1 MGSNVAIIARLRDL
15 SGALP
20 ERRARASLWTWVV
33 LLLVLTAAA
42 ELHASWLQSSLASW
56 VGRQLFYELLPGSSP
71 SIRYPATG
79 PYDRRLGYT
88 ELPRK
93 IARLEQEGFSVAAQ
107 ARLSPAL
114 VSLTEWGF
122 PPIYPEKDHAGMR
135 IVDRHAATLRESRHP
150 QRVFPK
156 FTSVPARIVD
166 TLLFIENREL
176 LEPGPSRRNPAIEW
190 DRLAKALSVRA
201 FMRGRVGNAPGGS
214 TLATQIEKYRHSSQG
229 QTLTSLDKLRQIGS
243 ATLRAYLDGPNTISA
258 RHSIVLAYLNSVPLA
273 AAPGFGEVN
282 GLGDGLHAWYGAD
295 LDEVVRLLSGP
306 SLDVEIA
313 ARARAYKQ
321 VLSLFVAERRPSYY
335 LLADREA
342 LHDLTDVYLGL
353 LHRAGIIDSFL
364 LDAALAVQL
373 EFQGRPPT
381 SSRASYVET
390 KATDA
395 VRSELLGL
403 LGESS
408 FYDLDRL
415 DLVVRTTLDGEIQ
428 QQVIQALRALGDPAV
443 AAQAGLVHPRMLERG
458 DPSQL
463 VYSLLLFERTPQG
476 NALRVLA
483 DTLDRPFNVNE
494 GMKLDLGSTAK
505 LRTLVHYLEI
515 VAALHDQYA
524 GRTPRELR
532 SETAHPEDRIRRFV
546 LERMRVHP
554 DLSLASMLDAALEQ
568 RYSADPRESFFTGGG
583 VRRFSNHDPRHDG
596 RSFSLRES
604 LVQSVNLSFIRL
616 MRDIAAHL
624 IFGPTGFAA
633 RLESDP
639 EDPWRD
645 EYLRRFADAESRIF
659 VQRFYDKHRERSPE
673 ARRQSLVAARPATPR
688 RLAALFRSLQPDADL
703 SALRDFLREHGVGV
717 SEARLERLYAQLG
730 PEKLALRDRAHL
742 ARVHPL
748 ELWLVEFLGEHPG
761 STLSQTIE
769 ASVEAKDEAYVWLF
783 RTGRR
788 DAQNR
793 RIRAVLEREVFDEI
807 HREWAR
813 AGYPFESLVPS
824 LATAIGVSADRPAAL
839 AELMGIVQNGGRR
852 LPERR
857 IEAFRFAPG
866 TPYETVLEPSPDA
879 GEAILRPEVA
889 DAVKQVLLE
898 VVESGTAR
906 RIRGAFSRENETETA
921 IGGKTGTG
929 DSRHKEFAP
938 DGRLLTSRVLSRT
951 ASFAFLLGDRH
962 FGVIT
967 AYVDGSRAEDYVFTS
982 SLPLQVL
989 RYLDPA
995 LASLLGDPRDATS
1008 SPRSVRWYDAAP
1020 EEKGLAD
1027 PHDPRDRSAPV
1038 PTAGVRPSGRLGPG
1052 A

>member
-1 MGSNVAIIARLRDL
+1 
-15 SGALP
+15 
-20 ERRARASLWTWVV
+20 V

-42 ELHASWLQSSLASW
+42 ELHGSWLQSSLASW
-56 VGRQLFYELLPGSSP
+56 IGRQLAYELLPGSSP
-71 SIRYPATG
+71 TIRYPEKG
-79 PYDRRLGYT
+79 PYDHRLGYT
-88 ELPRK
+88 ELPGK
-93 IARLEQEGFSVAAQ
+93 IARLEQRGFSVVAQ

-114 VSLTEWGF
+114 VSLTDWGF
-122 PPIYPEKDHAGMR
+122 PPIYSEKDHAGMR
-135 IVDRHAATLRESRHP
+135 IVDRHGATLRESRHP
-150 QRVFPK
+150 QRVFPG
-156 FTSVPARIVD
+156 FSSVPTRIVD

-201 FMRGRVGNAPGGS
+201 FMRGRTGNAPGGS

-229 QTLTSLDKLRQIGS
+229 RTLSNVDKLRQIGS
-243 ATLRAYLDGPNTISA
+243 ATLRAYLDGPNTTSA
-258 RHSIVLAYLNSVPLA
+258 RRSIVLAYLNSVPLA

-295 LDEVVRLLSGP
+295 LEEVARLLSGP
-306 SLDVEIA
+306 SLDHEIA

-321 VLSLFVAERRPSYY
+321 VVSLFVAERRPSYY

-342 LHDLTDVYLGL
+342 LQDLTDVYLGL
-353 LHRAGIIDSFL
+353 LHGAGIIDSFL

-373 EFQGRPPT
+373 EFRSRPATP
-381 SSRASYVET
+381 SRASFVET

-403 LGESS
+403 VDEPR

-428 QQVIQALRALGDPAV
+428 QQVIQALRALGDPAE
-443 AAQAGLVHPRMLERG
+443 AARAGLVHPRMLEHG

-463 VYSLLLFERTPQG
+463 VYSLLLFERTPHG
-476 NALRVLA
+476 NAARVLA

-515 VAALHDQYA
+515 VAALHEQYA
-524 GRTPRELR
+524 GRTRRELGA
-532 SETAHPEDRIRRFV
+532 ETVHPEDRIRRFV
-546 LERMRVHP
+546 LERMRAHP
-554 DLSLASMLDAALEQ
+554 DLPLASMLDAALER
-568 RYSADPRESFFTGGG
+568 RYSANPHESFLTGGG
-583 VRRFSNHDPRHDG
+583 VRRFSNHDPRHDA

-604 LVQSVNLSFIRL
+604 LVHSVNLSFIRL
-616 MRDIAAHL
+616 MRDIEAHL
-624 IFGPTGFAA
+624 IFGPSGFAA

-639 EDPWRD
+639 DDPWRD
-645 EYLRRFADAESRIF
+645 EYLRRFADAESRVF
-659 VQRFYDKHRERSPE
+659 VERFYHKHREKSPE

-688 RLAALFRSLQPDADL
+688 RLAALFRSLQPGADL
-703 SALRDFLREHGVGV
+703 PALRDFLREHAVGV

-730 PEKLALRDRAHL
+730 PEKLALRDRAYL

-761 STLSQTIE
+761 STRSEAIE
-769 ASVEAKDEAYVWLF
+769 ASAEAQVEAYAWLF
-783 RTGRR
+783 KTGRR

-813 AGYPFESLVPS
+813 VGYPFGSLVPS
-824 LATAIGVSADRPAAL
+824 LATAVGVSADRPAAL

-852 LPERR
+852 LPQRR
-857 IEAFRFAPG
+857 IEALRFAPG
-866 TPYETVLEPSPDA
+866 TPYETVLEPSLDR
-879 GEAILRPEVA
+879 GEAVLRPEVA
-889 DAVKQVLLE
+889 DAVKQVLFE

-906 RIRGAFSRENETETA
+906 RIRGAFGRTDETETA

-951 ASFAFLLGDRH
+951 ASFAFMLGERH

-967 AYVDGSRAEDYVFTS
+967 AYVDGPRAQDYVFTS

-989 RYLDPA
+989 RYLDPT
-995 LASLLGDPRDATS
+995 LAPLLRDPPDAAS
-1008 SPRSVRWYDAAP
+1008 SPRSAGWYDAAP
-1020 EEKGLAD
+1020 AEERPVD
-1027 PHDPRDRSAPV
+1027 PDVRRDHSAPV
-1038 PTAGVRPSGRLGPG
+1038 PTAGVRASGSLGPG

>member
-1 MGSNVAIIARLRDL
+1 MGSNAAITARLRDV
-15 SGALP
+15 SGTLL

-33 LLLVLTAAA
+33 LLLVLTVAA
-42 ELHASWLQSSLASW
+42 ELHGSWFQSSLASW
-56 VGRQLFYELLPGSSP
+56 IGRQLAYELQPGSSP
-71 SIRYPATG
+71 SIRYPAAG
-79 PYDRRLGYT
+79 PYDLRLGYT
-88 ELPRK
+88 ELPGK
-93 IARLEQEGFSVAAQ
+93 IARLEQAGWVVAAQ

-114 VSLTEWGF
+114 VSLTDWGF
-122 PPIYPEKDHAGMR
+122 PPIYSEKDHAGMR
-135 IVDRHAATLRESRHP
+135 IVDRHGATLRESRYP
-150 QRVFPK
+150 ERVFPG

-176 LEPGPSRRNPAIEW
+176 LEPGPTRRNPAIEW

-201 FMRGRVGNAPGGS
+201 FMRGRAGNAPGGS
-214 TLATQIEKYRHSSQG
+214 TLATQIEKYRHSNQG
-229 QTLTSLDKLRQIGS
+229 RTLSSFDKLRQIGS
-243 ATLRAYLDGPNTISA
+243 ATLRAYLGGPNTTSA

-282 GLGDGLHAWYGAD
+282 GLGDGLHAWYGAE

-306 SLDVEIA
+306 SLDEEIA

-335 LLADREA
+335 LLVDREA

-353 LHRAGIIDSFL
+353 LHGAGIIDSFL

-373 EFQGRPPT
+373 EFQGRPAAP
-381 SSRASYVET
+381 SRASFVET

-403 LGESS
+403 VDESR

-428 QQVIQALRALGDPAV
+428 QQVIQALRALGDPAL
-443 AAQAGLVHPRMLERG
+443 AAQAGLVQSRMLERG

-463 VYSLLLFERTPQG
+463 VYSLLLFERTPHG

-524 GRTPRELR
+524 GRTPRELF

-546 LERMRVHP
+546 LERMRAHP
-554 DLSLASMLDAALEQ
+554 DLSLASMLDAALER
-568 RYSADPRESFFTGGG
+568 RYSADPNESFFTGGG
-583 VRRFSNHDPRHDG
+583 LHRFRNHDPRHDG

-604 LVQSVNLSFIRL
+604 LVHSVNLSFIRL
-616 MRDIAAHL
+616 MRDIEAHL

-633 RLESDP
+633 RLQSDP
-639 EDPWRD
+639 EDPWRG
-645 EYLRRFADAESRIF
+645 EYLRRFADAESRVF
-659 VQRFYDKHRERSPE
+659 VERFYTKHRGRSPE
-673 ARRQSLVAARPATPR
+673 ARLQSLVVARPATSR
-688 RLAALFRSLQPDADL
+688 RLAALFRSLQPDANL
-703 SALRDFLREHGVGV
+703 PALRDFLQEHGVGV
-717 SEARLERLYAQLG
+717 SESRLERLYAQLG
-730 PEKLALRDRAHL
+730 PEKLPLRDRAHL

-748 ELWLVEFLGEHPG
+748 DLWLVGFLGEHPG
-761 STLSQTIE
+761 STLSQAIE
-769 ASVEAKDEAYVWLF
+769 ASVEVQAEAYAWLF
-783 RTGRR
+783 QTGRR

-813 AGYPFESLVPS
+813 VGYPFESLVPS
-824 LATAIGVSADRPAAL
+824 LATAVGVSADRPAAL

-852 LPERR
+852 LPDRR

-866 TPYETVLEPSPDA
+866 TPYETVLEPSHDH
-879 GEAILRPEVA
+879 GEAVLRPEVA
-889 DAVKQVLLE
+889 DAVRHVLLE

-906 RIRGAFSRENETETA
+906 RVHGAFSHADETEIA

-929 DSRHKEFAP
+929 DSRHREFAP

-951 ASFAFLLGDRH
+951 ASFAFVLGDRH

-967 AYVDGSRAEDYVFTS
+967 AYVDGPRAEDYAFTS

-989 RYLDPA
+989 RYLDPT
-995 LASLLGDPRDATS
+995 LAPLLREPGDAGP
-1008 SPRSVRWYDAAP
+1008 SPCSARWYDAAP
-1020 EEKGLAD
+1020 EEEGLAG
-1027 PHDPRDRSAPV
+1027 PHARRVRSAPV
-1038 PTAGVRPSGRLGPG
+1038 PTAGVRASGRLGPG

>member
-1 MGSNVAIIARLRDL
+1 MGSNAATSARLSDL
-15 SGALP
+15 SGTLP
-20 ERRARASLWTWVV
+20 ERRDRASLWTWVV

-42 ELHASWLQSSLASW
+42 ELHGSWLQSSLASW
-56 VGRQLFYELLPGSSP
+56 IGGQLAYELLPGSSP
-71 SIRYPATG
+71 TIRYPTAG

-88 ELPRK
+88 ELPAK
-93 IARLEQEGFSVAAQ
+93 IARLEQAGFSVVAQ
-107 ARLSPAL
+107 ARLSPTL

-122 PPIYPEKDHAGMR
+122 PPIYAEKDHAGMR
-135 IVDRHAATLRESRHP
+135 IVDRHGVTLRESRHP
-150 QRVFPK
+150 QRVFPG

-176 LEPGPSRRNPAIEW
+176 LEPGPARRNPAIEW

-201 FMRGRVGNAPGGS
+201 FMRGRAGNAPGGS

-229 QTLTSLDKLRQIGS
+229 RTLSNFDKLRQIGS
-243 ATLRAYLDGPNTISA
+243 ATLRAYLDGPNTTSA

-282 GLGDGLHAWYGAD
+282 GLGDGLHVWYGAD
-295 LDEVVRLLSGP
+295 LNEVVRLLSGP
-306 SLDVEIA
+306 SLDDEIV

-321 VLSLFVAERRPSYY
+321 VLSLFVAERRPSHY
-335 LLADREA
+335 LLVDREA

-353 LHRAGIIDSFL
+353 LHSAGIIDSFL
-364 LDAALAVQL
+364 MDAALAVQL
-373 EFQGRPPT
+373 EFQKRPAAFE
-381 SSRASYVET
+381 RASFVET
-390 KATDA
+390 KAIDA
-395 VRSELLGL
+395 VRLELLGL
-403 LGESS
+403 VDESR

-428 QQVIQALRALGDPAV
+428 QQVIEALRALGDAAV
-443 AAQAGLVHPRMLERG
+443 AEQAGLVHPRMLERG

-463 VYSLLLFERTPQG
+463 VYSLLLFERTPHG

-515 VAALHDQYA
+515 VADLHDQYA
-524 GRTPRELR
+524 GRTPREFY
-532 SETAHPEDRIRRFV
+532 SEKAHPEDRIRRFV
-546 LERMRVHP
+546 LDRMRAHP
-554 DLSLASMLDAALEQ
+554 DLSLASMLDAALER

-604 LVQSVNLSFIRL
+604 LVHSVNLSFIRL
-616 MRDIAAHL
+616 MRDIEAHL
-624 IFGPTGFAA
+624 IFGPSGFAA

-645 EYLRRFADAESRIF
+645 EYLMRFVDAESRVF
-659 VQRFYDKHRERSPE
+659 VERFYAKHRERSPE
-673 ARRQSLVAARPATPR
+673 DRRQTLVAARPATPR
-688 RLAALFRSLQPDADL
+688 RLAALFRSLQPDSDL
-703 SALRDFLREHGVGV
+703 AALRDFLQEHGVGV

-748 ELWLVEFLGEHPG
+748 ELWLVGFLGEHPG
-761 STLSQTIE
+761 STLSQAIE
-769 ASVEAKDEAYVWLF
+769 ASAEAQGEAYAWLF
-783 RTGRR
+783 RTSRR

-793 RIRAVLEREVFDEI
+793 RIRAVLEREVFEEI

-813 AGYPFESLVPS
+813 VGYPFRSLVPS
-824 LATAIGVSADRPAAL
+824 LATAVGVSADRPAAL

-852 LPERR
+852 LPDRR
-857 IEAFRFAPG
+857 IETLRFAPG
-866 TPYETVLEPSPDA
+866 TPYETVLEPSLDR
-879 GEAILRPEVA
+879 GEAVLRPEVA
-889 DAVKQVLLE
+889 DAVRQVLLE

-906 RIRGAFSRENETETA
+906 RLRGAFGSANETATA

-967 AYVDGSRAEDYVFTS
+967 AYVDGPRAEDYVFTS

-989 RYLDPA
+989 RYLDPT
-995 LASLLGDPRDATS
+995 LTPLLRDPVDTGS
-1008 SPRSVRWYDAAP
+1008 SPRSARRYDAAP
-1020 EEKGLAD
+1020 EEEGLVG
-1027 PHDPRDRSAPV
+1027 S
-1038 PTAGVRPSGRLGPG
+1038 S
-1052 A
+1052 